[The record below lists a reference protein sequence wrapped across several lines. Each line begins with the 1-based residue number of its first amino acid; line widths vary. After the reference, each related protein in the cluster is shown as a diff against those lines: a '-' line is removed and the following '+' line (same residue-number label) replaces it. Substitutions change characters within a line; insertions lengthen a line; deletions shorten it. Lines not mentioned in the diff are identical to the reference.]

1 MFISHTLYIIVF
13 LPCLGHNYVSV
24 PSLIIKTSF
33 HMPFPWHTRH
43 ARVMSLASTLYYW
56 EKISNIYRNVY
67 EISNERFCLA
77 ESRAT
82 RILDNPSLT
91 SPAHPSIVCC
101 CNKVH
106 KPTYIFVNNQQ
117 LSSSIRIIITILI

>member
-1 MFISHTLYIIVF
+1 VYQGQDNWCKSKMATKQNKYLNDHVFLPLSYIIHYCKSRWQPSKINISMFISHTLNIIVF

-67 EISNERFCLA
+67 EISN
-77 ESRAT
+77 
-82 RILDNPSLT
+82 
-91 SPAHPSIVCC
+91 
-101 CNKVH
+101 
-106 KPTYIFVNNQQ
+106 
-117 LSSSIRIIITILI
+117 